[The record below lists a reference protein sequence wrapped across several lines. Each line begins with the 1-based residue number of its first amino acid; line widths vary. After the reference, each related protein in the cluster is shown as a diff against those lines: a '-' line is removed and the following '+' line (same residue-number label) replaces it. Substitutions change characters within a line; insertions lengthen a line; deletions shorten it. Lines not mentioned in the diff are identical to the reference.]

1 MIRRQRSI
9 YVRPS
14 VHTVPQGDLDVLLK
28 AQVLVQRTLSIDFL
42 EPFAEEDRFGRAEW
56 CHLLVK
62 SRLASLNK
70 TSLPAMLVV
79 ISIRIIALE
88 VPLSRDGTRMDD
100 GVRIPGILT
109 PHHWYKYKQPILGLK
124 DRSSLD

>member
-1 MIRRQRSI
+1 MVRSLGR
-9 YVRPS
+9 YTS
-14 VHTVPQGDLDVLLK
+14 
-28 AQVLVQRTLSIDFL
+28 AQVFTPSGKVTWTSCSKIKSWCSAFPSIGFL
-42 EPFAEEDRFGRAEW
+42 EPFAEDLFGRAELVQSLGEVTIGFFEQDFNADIVG
-56 CHLLVK
+56 CHLD
-62 SRLASLNK
+62 
-70 TSLPAMLVV
+70 
-79 ISIRIIALE
+79 IIALE